1 MKNSVD
7 FQAFAPRTPKMRL
20 FFTPKTFALAS
31 GLALA
36 MSVWPG
42 QAWAQPAGK
51 LSTAITVDRVSFEQL
66 QDNYSAG
73 NSWMLAKVEL
83 TAHSNPDA
91 QAINPKWVKDVSVT
105 LTLGW
110 GTSGTPPQLDLA
122 VAATAKLVAVQV
134 NTSTVVMFFVPPE
147 FLQSGSKNPDGLSAS
162 SQPTYYVAQVSA
174 GGTQID
180 PGRMAV
186 SSNSLP
192 NQNYIDGFL
201 RASGEQ
207 TSKNAGM
214 MLTADS
220 VPAYIS
226 LAAAQKA
233 NGASIPTLRSS
244 APAM

>member
-147 FLQSGSKNPDGLSAS
+147 FLQSGSKNPDGLVPVRSRLTMLRKFRPGAPRLIRAGWRYR
-162 SQPTYYVAQVSA
+162 QTRCPTRTTLMVSCGRRESRRA
-174 GGTQID
+174 RM
-180 PGRMAV
+180 PG
-186 SSNSLP
+186 
-192 NQNYIDGFL
+192 
-201 RASGEQ
+201 
-207 TSKNAGM
+207 
-214 MLTADS
+214 
-220 VPAYIS
+220 
-226 LAAAQKA
+226 
-233 NGASIPTLRSS
+233 
-244 APAM
+244 

>member
-20 FFTPKTFALAS
+20 FFTPKTLALAS

-36 MSVWPG
+36 VAVWPG
-42 QAWAQPAGK
+42 QAWGQAAGK
-51 LSTAITVDRVSFEQL
+51 PSTAITVDRVSFEQL

-73 NSWMLAKVEL
+73 NSWMLAKVEF

-91 QAINPKWVKDVSVT
+91 QAVNPRWVKDVSVT

-110 GTSGTPPQLDLA
+110 GASGTPPQLDLA
-122 VAATAKLVAVQV
+122 VSATAKLVAVEV

-147 FLQSGSKNPDGLSAS
+147 FLQSGSKNPAGLSAS
-162 SQPTYYVAQVSA
+162 SQPTYYVAQIVAA
-174 GGTQID
+174 GATID
-180 PGRMAV
+180 PGKMAV

-192 NQNYIDGFL
+192 TQNYIDGFL

-226 LAAAQKA
+226 LSAAQKA
-233 NGASIPTLRSS
+233 NGETIPTLKSS